1 MSHNK
6 RKDFRANFHNDA
18 VEAPEIETP
27 VLEENTVEEP
37 VEASAAEEVVE
48 QPVEVPEVEE
58 TKTPEAVEEVKAP
71 VEEAPTPE
79 PTVEEVKE
87 PESEPEVSAPAITA
101 KHVGLK
107 CAIKPGV
114 DKTMGGKPVTDEMRN
129 LDLRI
134 QAVRPDRIMVGTKD
148 MKSKFGFGLN
158 EIILK

>member
-6 RKDFRANFHNDA
+6 RKEFRANISNEV
-18 VEAPEIETP
+18 VETPEVETP
-27 VLEENTVEEP
+27 VLEENPVEEP
-37 VEASAAEEVVE
+37 VEAPVAEEVVE
-48 QPVEVPEVEE
+48 QPVEVPKVEE
-58 TKTPEAVEEVKAP
+58 TKTPEVVEEVEAPIPESIVEEPKSEPVEKTEKEIPAP
-71 VEEAPTPE
+71 VL
-79 PTVEEVKE
+79 TV
-87 PESEPEVSAPAITA
+87 

-134 QAVRPDRIMVGTKD
+134 QAVRPDRIVVGTKD